1 MLLHPLYDSLRQLKL
16 DGMLKGLLEQDDVP
30 DIGQI
35 SFNDRLGL
43 LLDRELSEREN
54 RKVSS
59 RLRAA
64 KLKQSACLEDLDFK
78 TPRRLDR
85 TLILKLSDGQWIN
98 QHLNILITGPTG
110 VGKSY
115 LACAL
120 AQKACRLGYRVAYQ
134 RLPRLLLELEI
145 ARGDGRYPRIMSSLT
160 KVDVLLLDDWGLEG
174 GLNDRQRRDLLE
186 ILDDRYATRSTI
198 VTSQLPVESWH
209 QSLGDPT
216 VADAILD
223 RLVDNTHRIAL
234 EGHSMRR
241 KRGKQEIQTD
251 HQEED
256 NHKE

>member
-1 MLLHPLYDSLRQLKL
+1 
-16 DGMLKGLLEQDDVP
+16 
-30 DIGQI
+30 
-35 SFNDRLGL
+35 
-43 LLDRELSEREN
+43 
-54 RKVSS
+54 
-59 RLRAA
+59 
-64 KLKQSACLEDLDFK
+64 
-78 TPRRLDR
+78 
-85 TLILKLSDGQWIN
+85 
-98 QHLNILITGPTG
+98 
-110 VGKSY
+110 
-115 LACAL
+115 
-120 AQKACRLGYRVAYQ
+120 
-134 RLPRLLLELEI
+134 
-145 ARGDGRYPRIMSSLT
+145 MSSLT

-223 RLVDNTHRIAL
+223 RLVHNAHRIAL